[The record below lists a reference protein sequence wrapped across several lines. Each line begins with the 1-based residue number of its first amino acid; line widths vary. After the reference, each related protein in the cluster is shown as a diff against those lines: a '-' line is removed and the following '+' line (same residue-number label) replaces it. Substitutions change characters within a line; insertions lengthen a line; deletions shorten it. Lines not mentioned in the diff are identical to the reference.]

1 MFRSREQNITKT
13 KTKTGST
20 SVFTAHYKNSTADK
34 TPKEV

>member
-13 KTKTGST
+13 KIGST
-20 SVFTAHYKNSTADK
+20 SFFTAHYKNSPADK